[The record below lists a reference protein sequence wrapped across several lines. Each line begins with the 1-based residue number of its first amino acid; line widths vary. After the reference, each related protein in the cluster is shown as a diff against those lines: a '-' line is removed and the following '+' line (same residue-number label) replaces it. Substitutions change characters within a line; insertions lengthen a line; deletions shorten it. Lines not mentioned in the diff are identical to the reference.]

1 MTTSRRTMLRNS
13 VTGLG
18 ALTAL
23 GGGVFTTPAQAQQAT
38 LTTIVFLS
46 KRLDA
51 STADYRKWYNEHH
64 APDFLSFGRPYLR
77 RYAQHFVE
85 KAYMG
90 DVDFDCISEFQYRS
104 PASRD
109 ALLKLT
115 ASPEGKKILASHPQ
129 IGSQPGPHEDHT
141 GSRTFSV
148 DERRLV
154 GPARGYDDPATRSQ
168 AILVG
173 RKADASP
180 EAFAAAAK
188 RFGAAI
194 AAKGAKRVIF
204 DLAEPE
210 TGRPASLYDGVF
222 QIWPAK
228 GVERIESFGDAPGE
242 IEIANVI
249 DLISY
254 EAKLN
259 AL

>member
-1 MTTSRRTMLRNS
+1 MTKSRRTVLRNS

-23 GGGVFTTPAQAQQAT
+23 GGGVFTVPAQAQSAT
-38 LTTIVFLS
+38 LTTIVFIS

-51 STADYRKWYNEHH
+51 STADYRTWYNEHH
-64 APDFLSFGRPYLR
+64 APDFLSFAKPYLR

-90 DVDFDCISEFQYRS
+90 DVDFDVISEFQYRS

-115 ASPEGKKILASHPQ
+115 ASPVGAKALAAHPKV
-129 IGSQPGPHEDHT
+129 GSQPGPHEDHG

-148 DERRLV
+148 DERRLA
-154 GPARGYDDPATRSQ
+154 GPARGYDEPETRTQ
-168 AILVG
+168 AILVA
-173 RKADASP
+173 RNASASP
-180 EAFAAAAK
+180 AAFVAAAQH
-188 RFGAAI
+188 FGAAI

-204 DLAEPE
+204 DLAVPE
-210 TGRPASLYDGVF
+210 KDRLAPLFDGVF

-228 GVERIESFGDAPGE
+228 GTERIDSFGEVPGE
-242 IEIANVI
+242 IEIANIV